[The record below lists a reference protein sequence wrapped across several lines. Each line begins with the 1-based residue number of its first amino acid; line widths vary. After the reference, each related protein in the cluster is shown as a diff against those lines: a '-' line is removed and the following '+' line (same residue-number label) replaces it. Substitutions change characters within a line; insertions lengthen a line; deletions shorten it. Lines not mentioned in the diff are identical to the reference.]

1 MKAEASTLRYRTWDV
16 ICIYMNKKTHTSLKR
31 SSPAIAS
38 AAVPGRNIETW
49 AGMSVAVM
57 PAFTISR
64 GWRRSHVSLHGRPQL
79 GDLFRPQI
87 PALTKMRV

>member
-1 MKAEASTLRYRTWDV
+1 MYKYEQE
-16 ICIYMNKKTHTSLKR
+16 NTHV

-87 PALTKMRV
+87 PALTKMRVSEARRDFL